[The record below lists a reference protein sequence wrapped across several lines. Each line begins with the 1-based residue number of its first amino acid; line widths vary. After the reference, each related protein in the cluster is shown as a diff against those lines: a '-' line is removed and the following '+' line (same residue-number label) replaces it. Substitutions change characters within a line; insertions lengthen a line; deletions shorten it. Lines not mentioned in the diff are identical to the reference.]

1 MLLSANESSI
11 ASDVDR
17 AEDEDSSRN
26 IDGGEEE
33 EGGSAKDGLA
43 DMMQRI
49 LHQHV
54 EPTVSCG
61 CEDIFTTLGV

>member
-1 MLLSANESSI
+1 MLLSVNESSI
-11 ASDVDR
+11 ASDVGR
-17 AEDEDSSRN
+17 VEDEDASIN

-33 EGGSAKDGLA
+33 EGGSTKDGLA

-54 EPTVSCG
+54 EPSVS
-61 CEDIFTTLGV
+61 CEDIFTS